1 MASVKQRTI
10 QKIIDRKIQKFISEI
25 EEKKLWDLKDLYLK
39 ISDTPKN
46 MKFIKKTIIDNFKI
60 MINKVYTL
68 NEKAA
73 TFKAREYNDTIKAL
87 NEYDGD
93 INCLEDVEKIL
104 INYGKKNPTK
114 TLKKID
120 EIIRTGTLKEAE
132 EANKN
137 PLIISVNNLTKIYG
151 IGYKKAIDLYNKY
164 KIVTIN
170 DLQIKF
176 NMDKTIIHGKQQI
189 GLKYFDD
196 LNKRIPRSEIMVYEK
211 ILLEYATKIDL
222 NIKLSINGSYRR
234 EQETSGDIDVLIT
247 SDKDVS
253 KLRIKFI
260 DYLKQQNIIVET
272 LANGAKKFMGIIKLA
287 EFSIFRHIDI
297 IETTQESFPFG
308 ILYFTGSG
316 GFNTKMRQEALNLG
330 YSLNEYGFTY
340 KTTKKPIIESDIIYR
355 IGKSSFTSE
364 QDIFKFLNMEYI
376 LPKNRLN
383 LN

>member
-1 MASVKQRTI
+1 MAYVNQRTI
-10 QKIIDRKIQKFISEI
+10 QKIIDRKIEAFISEI
-25 EEKKLWDLKDLYLK
+25 EEKKSWDLKGLNLK
-39 ISDTPKN
+39 VLDTSKN

-73 TFKAREYNDTIKAL
+73 IFKAREYNDTIKAL

-132 EANKN
+132 EAKQN

-176 NMDKTIIHGKQQI
+176 NMDKTIIHSKQQI
-189 GLKYFDD
+189 GLNYFDD
-196 LNKRIPRSEIMVYEK
+196 LNV
-211 ILLEYATKIDL
+211 LLMIQT
-222 NIKLSINGSYRR
+222 
-234 EQETSGDIDVLIT
+234 
-247 SDKDVS
+247 
-253 KLRIKFI
+253 
-260 DYLKQQNIIVET
+260 
-272 LANGAKKFMGIIKLA
+272 
-287 EFSIFRHIDI
+287 
-297 IETTQESFPFG
+297 
-308 ILYFTGSG
+308 
-316 GFNTKMRQEALNLG
+316 
-330 YSLNEYGFTY
+330 
-340 KTTKKPIIESDIIYR
+340 
-355 IGKSSFTSE
+355 
-364 QDIFKFLNMEYI
+364 
-376 LPKNRLN
+376 RL
-383 LN
+383 